1 MMKKEIVIKIRSQL
15 APLFNGA
22 VTANKAAMV
31 KVPRGYVNG
40 EWYDGK
46 TIFVTYANGHIEAGY
61 YAADYDFEISYYP
74 VGNSLNAVTDY
85 LISHCSPILSQVKG
99 ELKVSFYNTED
110 VDEDCPW
117 DVAV

>member
-1 MMKKEIVIKIRSQL
+1 MKKEIIIKIRSQL

-22 VTANKAAMV
+22 VTADKAAMV
-31 KVPRGYVNG
+31 KVPRGYVNDK
-40 EWYDGK
+40 WYDGI
-46 TIFVTYANGHIEAGY
+46 TIFVTYNNGRVEAGY
-61 YAADYDFEISYYP
+61 YASDYDFEIDYYP

-85 LISHCSPILSQVKG
+85 LISHCPILSQVKG
-99 ELKVSFYNTED
+99 ELEVKFYKTVD

>member
-1 MMKKEIVIKIRSQL
+1 MKKEIIIKIRSQL

-22 VTANKAAMV
+22 VTADKAAMV

-40 EWYDGK
+40 KWYDGK
-46 TIFVTYANGHIEAGY
+46 TIFVTYNDGRVEAGY
-61 YAADYDFEISYYP
+61 YAAGYDFEIDYYP

-85 LISHCSPILSQVKG
+85 LISHCPILSQAGIEVKFY
-99 ELKVSFYNTED
+99 KTADVS
-110 VDEDCPW
+110 EDCPW

>member
-22 VTANKAAMV
+22 VTADKAAMV

-46 TIFVTYANGHIEAGY
+46 TIFVT
-61 YAADYDFEISYYP
+61 
-74 VGNSLNAVTDY
+74 
-85 LISHCSPILSQVKG
+85 
-99 ELKVSFYNTED
+99 
-110 VDEDCPW
+110 
-117 DVAV
+117 